1 MLLITGSNGQ
11 LGTCLKAILPNAI
24 CADVVTLDIT
34 DCVAVAKF
42 VAENRVETIVNCAA
56 YTAVDRA
63 EDDAERAHKIN
74 VLGCENLAKSGAKVI
89 QISTDYVFDGAAGIP
104 YTETDAPNPLSVY
117 AHTKYESEKVLFA
130 NAKTAAVVRTAWL
143 YSNIGNNFAKT
154 IRKLGGE
161 RKSIGVVFD
170 QIGTPTYAPDL
181 ALAIKRIAES
191 LEDGSRE
198 IYHFS
203 NEGVCSWYDFAQA
216 IIKLSDLPCEVLPIE
231 SKDFPQRA
239 KRPPF
244 SVLNKSKFKRAFGV
258 KIRHWQEALEK
269 CISQF

>member
-24 CADVVTLDIT
+24 CADVGTLDIT
-34 DCVAVAKF
+34 DCAAVAKF

-89 QISTDYVFDGAAGIP
+89 QISTDYVFDGAAGTP
-104 YTETDAPNPLSVY
+104 YT
-117 AHTKYESEKVLFA
+117 A

-161 RKSIGVVFD
+161 RKSLGVVFD

-269 CISQF
+269 CITQF